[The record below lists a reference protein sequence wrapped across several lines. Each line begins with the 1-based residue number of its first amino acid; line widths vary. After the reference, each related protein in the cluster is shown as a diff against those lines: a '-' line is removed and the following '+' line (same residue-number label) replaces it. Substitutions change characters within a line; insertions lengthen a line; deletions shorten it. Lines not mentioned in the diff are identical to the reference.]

1 MIDEDNQFY
10 LDLFINIVI
19 DNDNY
24 IYLSYFF
31 FMESFP
37 SPALATLP
45 DIKTLKELRFTAM
58 YEQILKELLAVDS
71 LGIS

>member
-31 FMESFP
+31 FMKLFP
-37 SPALATLP
+37 SPTLATLP
-45 DIKTLKELRFTAM
+45 DITTLKELRFTLCM
-58 YEQILKELLAVDS
+58 SRYYKSS
-71 LGIS
+71 LY